1 MLQPVDDGP
10 QPKPVRGTTIPA
22 DWAPSP
28 IDWEYAAGKGM
39 GPDRITR
46 AAERF
51 TNFWRAKTGASA
63 RKRDWA
69 ATWRNWILDDLDRHP
84 PPKARLKQAVW

>member
-1 MLQPVDDGP
+1 MLQPAEGEP
-10 QPKPVRGTTIPA
+10 PTKPVRGSTIPT

-28 IDWEYAAGKGM
+28 ADWEYAAGKGLS
-39 GPDRITR
+39 PDRITH

-51 TNFWRAKTGASA
+51 LNFWKAKTGADA

-69 ATWRNWILDDLDRHP
+69 ATWRNWILEDVARRP
-84 PPKARLKQAVW
+84 PPKARPKQTVW